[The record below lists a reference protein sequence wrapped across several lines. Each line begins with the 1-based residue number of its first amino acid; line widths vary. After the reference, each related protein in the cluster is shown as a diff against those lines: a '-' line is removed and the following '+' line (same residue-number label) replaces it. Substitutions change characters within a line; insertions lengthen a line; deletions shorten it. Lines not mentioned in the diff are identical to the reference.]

1 MFSLLSACANEDP
14 TMQDAVFYANI
25 LEFHNHTG
33 SALLLYETFKGM
45 GYTNF
50 VFVHSDEE
58 FVAGSFS
65 EDTVVAWPSLYA
77 RCMLAA
83 RNNWI
88 RENEKQ
94 SYIEQYSLEYPL
106 TVEDL
111 VDNWQNMLDVL
122 LHIGQS
128 NRIRYL
134 EPYASREVRE
144 IMRLEIEV
152 LRDAFE
158 VAGIDVTEYSFE
170 YPIRSWQI
178 GQIMLELYG
187 KLAEDVQLQL
197 LMEMPN
203 VMAAY
208 NDERRSLERRQLNSQ

>member
-1 MFSLLSACANEDP
+1 MFSLLSACTNEDT
-14 TMQDAVFYANI
+14 TMRDAVFYANI
-25 LEFHNHTG
+25 LEFYNHTG

-45 GYTNF
+45 GYNNF

-58 FVAGSFS
+58 LVTGSFS

-83 RNNWI
+83 MNNWI

-106 TVEDL
+106 TVKNL

-134 EPYASREVRE
+134 EPYASRKAGE
-144 IMRLEIEV
+144 IMRWEIEV
-152 LRDAFE
+152 LRYTFE
-158 VAGIDVTEYSFE
+158 VAGIDVTEYGFE
-170 YPIRSWQI
+170 YPIRSWQV
-178 GQIMLELYG
+178 GRIMRELYG
-187 KLAEDVQLQL
+187 KLDEDVQLQL
-197 LMEMPN
+197 LMEIPN
-203 VMAAY
+203 VMAEY
-208 NDERRSLERRQLNSQ
+208 NAARRRFERRQLDSQ